1 VPRLY
6 YTALPLALLIAFA
19 LVAKGQDHTPAG
31 LDNIGGKLVA
41 SGPYQPVDHPATG
54 NKGDHAIKSS
64 RTTQPDDSKTL
75 TGKVVGITDGDT
87 VTVYTGQS
95 KPIKLRLEG
104 IDAPESKQDFG
115 DASKRHL
122 SGLVFSKNVVVHSTG
137 KDRFGRTL
145 GVLHVSDKNVNT
157 MMIRDGFAWHYK
169 QYSSDRELADAEQ
182 SARAARRGLWSM
194 ANPVAPWEF
203 RRKR

>member
-1 VPRLY
+1 MLSPY

-19 LVAKGQDHTPAG
+19 LFAKGQDHTPAG

-87 VTVYTGQS
+87 VTVYTGQGMPKNS
-95 KPIKLRLEG
+95 DWKGSTHRR
-104 IDAPESKQDFG
+104 
-115 DASKRHL
+115 ASRILAMRQSVTSPAL
-122 SGLVFSKNVVVHSTG
+122 S
-137 KDRFGRTL
+137 
-145 GVLHVSDKNVNT
+145 
-157 MMIRDGFAWHYK
+157 
-169 QYSSDRELADAEQ
+169 
-182 SARAARRGLWSM
+182 SARTS
-194 ANPVAPWEF
+194 
-203 RRKR
+203 